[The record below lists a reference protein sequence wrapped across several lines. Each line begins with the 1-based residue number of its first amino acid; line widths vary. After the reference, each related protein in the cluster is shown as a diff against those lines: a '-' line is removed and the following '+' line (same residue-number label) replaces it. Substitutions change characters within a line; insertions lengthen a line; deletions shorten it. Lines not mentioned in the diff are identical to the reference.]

1 MFGFFKRL
9 FSQAAQSE
17 VAPAGRL
24 GVADLARRLGTSE
37 MELRGTQVAYQ
48 EFHVPK
54 RTGGQRRILAPAPPL
69 KSLQRRILRRVL
81 AKLRAHPSATGFE
94 RGHSIVTNARPHVG
108 QEMVIKLDF
117 RDFFAS
123 TSAARV
129 ARYFRRIGWDAEA
142 AALLTRLCTHEGS
155 LPQGAPTSPR
165 LSNLVN
171 VGLDARLDRLA
182 RLYGMAYS
190 RYADDVTFSGPAL
203 MPAPRTNP
211 KTAEPDEETPGR
223 VNDVIYR
230 AEAIVREDGYTLHTS
245 KKFLVARRHHRQV
258 VTGLVVNQKVQL
270 PRRTRRRLRAARHRL
285 AATGKATLT
294 AQQLAGWDALQQ
306 MIDAPA

>member
-1 MFGFFKRL
+1 MFGFLKRL
-9 FSQAAQSE
+9 FGGAAR
-17 VAPAGRL
+17 VDAAPGKL
-24 GVADLARRLGTSE
+24 GVDELARRLGISE
-37 MELRGTQVAYQ
+37 LELCSTQVTYQ

-54 RTGGQRRILAPAPPL
+54 RTGGRRQILAPAPPL

-81 AKLRAHPSATGFE
+81 AKLRAHPCATGFE

-108 QEMVIKLDF
+108 QEMIIKLDF
-117 RDFFAS
+117 RDFFGS
-123 TSAARV
+123 TSSARV
-129 ARYFRRIGWDAEA
+129 ERYFRRVGWDADA
-142 AALLTRLCTHEGS
+142 AALLTRLCTHGGS

-203 MPAPRTNP
+203 MPAPRTSP
-211 KTAEPDEETPGR
+211 KTAEPNEETPGR
-223 VNDVIYR
+223 VNDIIYR

-245 KKFLVARRHHRQV
+245 KKFLVARMHHRQV
-258 VTGLVVNQKVQL
+258 VTGLVVNRKIQL
-270 PRRTRRRLRAARHRL
+270 PRKTRRRIRAVRHRL
-285 AATGKATLT
+285 AITGKATLT
-294 AQQLAGWDALQQ
+294 AEQLAGWDALQH